1 VVEEVYKVCVGGEEQ
16 RAHGCWCRHDFGGAL
31 IVILM
36 ARIFREVSSVTGGK
50 VPVHFKVVVS
60 QEHEAVD
67 EERPHVLN
75 IIKVDYNVVAAGV
88 LY

>member
-1 VVEEVYKVCVGGEEQ
+1 
-16 RAHGCWCRHDFGGAL
+16 
-31 IVILM
+31 M
-36 ARIFREVSSVTGGK
+36 ARIFRELSSVTGGK